1 MTEYLKDALHK
12 AASFCAYQERTQQE
26 VRDRL
31 DDWDIYGDDAEEI
44 IAELISQ
51 NYLNEGRFAKTFAGG
66 KFRVK
71 HWGKRKIRQHLQQR
85 GITGINLDQ
94 ALKEIAPDDYR
105 ATLAQLLDK
114 KRLTIRDDNPLV
126 VKQKLVRYALSKGY
140 ESDLIWQVLGA
151 EDE

>member
-1 MTEYLKDALHK
+1 MTEYLKDALRK

-31 DDWDIYGDDAEEI
+31 NNWDIYGDNAEEV
-44 IAELISQ
+44 IAELIAK
-51 NYLNEGRFAKTFAGG
+51 NYLNEERFAKSFAGG

-85 GITGINLDQ
+85 GIAGYNLEQ
-94 ALKEIAPDDYR
+94 AMKEIAPDDYR
-105 ATLAQLLDK
+105 ETLTELLTK
-114 KRLTIRDDNPLV
+114 KRLLIRDENPMV

-151 EDE
+151 EE